1 QSLFSIVHNTSVWIV
16 ANFKETQYKKMRVGQ
31 EVIVHADAFPGHD
44 FHAVL
49 SSFSPATGAEF
60 ALLPP
65 DNASGN
71 FVKVVQRL
79 PVKIEFV
86 KNDNDSLVNR
96 LKAGMNVT
104 VDVHVN

>member
-1 QSLFSIVHNTSVWIV
+1 M
-16 ANFKETQYKKMRVGQ
+16 ANFKETQYRKMRTGQ
-31 EVIVHADAFPGHD
+31 KVIVHADAFPNHD
-44 FHAVL
+44 FEATL
-49 SSFSPATGAEF
+49 SSFSPATGAQF

-86 KNDNDSLVNR
+86 NQYRFLVKQV
-96 LKAGMNVT
+96 KAGYECKCRCAP
-104 VDVHVN
+104 